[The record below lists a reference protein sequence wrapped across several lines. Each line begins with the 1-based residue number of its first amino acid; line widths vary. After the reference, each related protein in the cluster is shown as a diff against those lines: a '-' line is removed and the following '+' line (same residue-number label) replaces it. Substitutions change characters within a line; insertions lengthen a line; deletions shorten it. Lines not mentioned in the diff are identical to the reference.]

1 MGASV
6 WRSALEQ
13 APCVHNAMLYR
24 YKTVADYLPTLPTED
39 TACQTSP
46 RLLESWVD
54 SATGPRGL
62 HSGRNSHAH
71 TTSAGMGAPTSSHD
85 HQSAD
90 DSALST
96 SHGNPESGHSIG
108 NDSRGT
114 AGGATAALGSS
125 EGVGLTG
132 SSGAESKLGGSDHVG
147 SGRGS
152 GMSHGDVAPRGMG
165 FNASGTAGHDCGVD
179 GAAAAHGG
187 AGTAVGAGAG
197 AGTGEDAGA
206 GAGAG
211 ARASAGA
218 GAGTGAGAGAGAGAG
233 DGEQGKQQEN
243 SNATEDRVGPGESE
257 LALAREDAMK
267 RLTALSDDQLYV
279 QVNAG
284 LRLVLSSRIAIC
296 YHGQHTTGA
305 TRQ

>member
-1 MGASV
+1 
-6 WRSALEQ
+6 
-13 APCVHNAMLYR
+13 
-24 YKTVADYLPTLPTED
+24 
-39 TACQTSP
+39 
-46 RLLESWVD
+46 
-54 SATGPRGL
+54 
-62 HSGRNSHAH
+62 
-71 TTSAGMGAPTSSHD
+71 MGAPTSSHD

-147 SGRGS
+147 GGRGS

-165 FNASGTAGHDCGVD
+165 FNASGTEYGVD
-179 GAAAAHGG
+179 GASAAHGG
-187 AGTAVGAGAG
+187 AGAAVGAGAG

-243 SNATEDRVGPGESE
+243 SNATEDRVGGGDGEP
-257 LALAREDAMK
+257 ALTREDAMK

-279 QVNAG
+279 QVSA
-284 LRLVLSSRIAIC
+284 V
-296 YHGQHTTGA
+296 
-305 TRQ
+305 